1 MKKLTK
7 KQQKRIDY
15 FLREKQ
21 SRKEKQDFIHNRE
34 LPKFVEKHL
43 PVVRRLCRNID
54 QLLIVASFVS
64 PPLKTGLIDRL
75 LVMAEIEEI
84 DAIICLNKA
93 DLVENQEE
101 IDHVV
106 GIYEKIGY
114 TVLVTSAKT
123 GFKINEL
130 NELIRNKKSAL
141 AGHSGVGKSSLL
153 NAIEPNLEI
162 AVGDISDHTNKG
174 THTTTQVTTF
184 KLDETTELIDLPG
197 MKKVDFI
204 DIHKDE
210 ARFYFTEF
218 NAFAE
223 NCKFNDCLHL
233 SEHKCGVKNAVEN
246 GEISGNRYKSYLNFV
261 ESLG

>member
-114 TVLVTSAKT
+114 TV
-123 GFKINEL
+123 
-130 NELIRNKKSAL
+130 
-141 AGHSGVGKSSLL
+141 
-153 NAIEPNLEI
+153 
-162 AVGDISDHTNKG
+162 
-174 THTTTQVTTF
+174 
-184 KLDETTELIDLPG
+184 
-197 MKKVDFI
+197 
-204 DIHKDE
+204 
-210 ARFYFTEF
+210 
-218 NAFAE
+218 
-223 NCKFNDCLHL
+223 
-233 SEHKCGVKNAVEN
+233 
-246 GEISGNRYKSYLNFV
+246 
-261 ESLG
+261 